1 MMWLD
6 EAGKREEKQGSVIII
21 FGVFTKICDKSF
33 YSLHKGYQKRDLKIK
48 YDKVKPEAPLLIR

>member
-1 MMWLD
+1 MIT
-6 EAGKREEKQGSVIII
+6 V
-21 FGVFTKICDKSF
+21 FGVFTNICDKSF